1 LLTWIWK
8 SKVIFVCEGVGQNSL
23 MCIHI
28 LLFLSLD
35 VDHPFICGNLSHNL
49 AKNFVSD
56 RNEQHSCTID
66 HTSSARVLNHT
77 SYLTKSLFRYFRHP
91 FDVIQYQFRPE
102 KIAIVKHTEKSVIVY
117 FGFKKY
123 LSNAICYNTNF
134 FVKEPRLYFA
144 LISLFMRLHA

>member
-1 LLTWIWK
+1 MNSTLELLTKPW
-8 SKVIFVCEGVGQNSL
+8 
-23 MCIHI
+23 
-28 LLFLSLD
+28 
-35 VDHPFICGNLSHNL
+35 
-49 AKNFVSD
+49 
-56 RNEQHSCTID
+56 
-66 HTSSARVLNHT
+66 SAI
-77 SYLTKSLFRYFRHP
+77 STKSYMIFYQKFFYLFRHP